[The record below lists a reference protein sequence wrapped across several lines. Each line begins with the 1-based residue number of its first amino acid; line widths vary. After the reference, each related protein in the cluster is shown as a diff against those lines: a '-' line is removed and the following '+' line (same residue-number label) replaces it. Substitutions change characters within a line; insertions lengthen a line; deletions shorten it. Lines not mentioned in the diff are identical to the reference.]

1 MFSAVHS
8 DRSGRIVVAADYA
21 AALSD
26 GQSMRPFGQAIPL
39 PDGAELVALA
49 DRAAL
54 GLDRA
59 GRPRPLGGGRWAVGA
74 ILPLGHL
81 RTALPAYLDEPR
93 APALR
98 PRGYAAVGADA
109 NGELVVCGTAFDPQ
123 ARASDGR
130 GSADLAAR
138 LSAGLRERPSN
149 RLVRQ
154 LVRCARDYRCRA
166 AANAFLGHH
175 DAALPVAAPA
185 NEQPPAVLAL
195 RDDADASPTEPAAF
209 HPTAEEIADLAAAHL
224 DGGGT
229 LVAFG
234 RACEGEPL
242 LVARVVESAIAAIRA
257 RTHRGTVHL
266 ETNGSVPAALRRL
279 REAGLDSVAFR
290 MISARAETY
299 ELLHRPGG
307 YRFTDVRAGLAG
319 AVTLG
324 LAVAV
329 ALLVLPG
336 LTDRP
341 AELDALIALTADLPP
356 GSTLILRDVAA
367 DPQRALALVRSS
379 DAPAGIEPALERLRV
394 EAPHLRLIAQAR
406 PLARV

>member
-1 MFSAVHS
+1 VFSAVHS

-98 PRGYAAVGADA
+98 ARGYAAVGADE
-109 NGELVVCGTAFDPQ
+109 NGELVVCGTAFDIQ
-123 ARASDGR
+123 ARAADGR
-130 GSADLAAR
+130 GSSDLAAR

-185 NEQPPAVLAL
+185 NEQPP
-195 RDDADASPTEPAAF
+195 
-209 HPTAEEIADLAAAHL
+209 AEEIADLAAAHL